1 MDTSHLS
8 REEQIEKYKEQLS
21 KLEFEVI
28 DNGLSEKS
36 EKFLSELDSQFN
48 KCYKILKIRVKNEYE
63 LLSGTLGTLS
73 FLTEIL
79 NHNSLQPIIGELSP
93 FETKYEFTKDVR
105 GISSL
110 YTLLGDLCSLLVFGG
125 AYSSG
130 TALKNEDLIQT
141 VKSFIDD
148 FLPDGYRNYDYYI
161 SYEPWNKWFCNVAWD
176 YTFIVLNRNR
186 KEMNLICITDSN

>member
-8 REEQIEKYKEQLS
+8 REEQIQKYKEHLS

-36 EKFLSELDSQFN
+36 EKFLGEIDSQFN
-48 KCYKILKIRVKNEYE
+48 GCYKILKIRVKNEYE

-79 NHNSLQPIIGELSP
+79 NHKNLKPLIEELNP
-93 FETKYEFTKDVR
+93 FETKYELKKDVR
-105 GISSL
+105 AISSL

-130 TALKNEDLIQT
+130 TALKNEELIQT

-148 FLPDGYRNYDYYI
+148 FLPDGYRNYDYYV
-161 SYEPWNKWFCNVAWD
+161 SYESWNKWFCNVAWD

-186 KEMNLICITDSN
+186 KEMNLICITDSD